1 MIFSKTISG
10 YQVYLKEN
18 KAIYENIFNDY
29 LNDCLKIIQV
39 FKNTKESQVFLIASS
54 GGGGIKKNYIVK
66 IFSPQSK
73 KKERFI
79 K

>member
-54 GGGGIKKNYIVK
+54 GG
-66 IFSPQSK
+66 
-73 KKERFI
+73 
-79 K
+79 

>member
-29 LNDCLKIIQV
+29 LNDCLKIIHV

-54 GGGGIKKNYIVK
+54 GGGG
-66 IFSPQSK
+66 
-73 KKERFI
+73 
-79 K
+79 

>member
-54 GGGGIKKNYIVK
+54 GGGGFWSIL
-66 IFSPQSK
+66 
-73 KKERFI
+73 KENVFPI
-79 K
+79 LF

>member
-54 GGGGIKKNYIVK
+54 GGGGGN
-66 IFSPQSK
+66 
-73 KKERFI
+73 
-79 K
+79 

>member
-54 GGGGIKKNYIVK
+54 GGGGKLIRSILLKFFLPKARKK
-66 IFSPQSK
+66 SGL
-73 KKERFI
+73 
-79 K
+79 

>member
-54 GGGGIKKNYIVK
+54 GGGGINKKYIV
-66 IFSPQSK
+66 
-73 KKERFI
+73 
-79 K
+79 

>member
-54 GGGGIKKNYIVK
+54 GGGGELIRSILLKFFLPKARKK
-66 IFSPQSK
+66 SGL
-73 KKERFI
+73 
-79 K
+79 

>member
-54 GGGGIKKNYIVK
+54 GGGGDFLRCWSIL
-66 IFSPQSK
+66 
-73 KKERFI
+73 KENVFPI
-79 K
+79 LS

>member
-54 GGGGIKKNYIVK
+54 GGPTPYA
-66 IFSPQSK
+66 SLEYRQSK
-73 KKERFI
+73 MKALLLDLH
-79 K
+79 

>member
-54 GGGGIKKNYIVK
+54 GGGGEIIRSILLKFFLTKSRKK
-66 IFSPQSK
+66 SGL
-73 KKERFI
+73 
-79 K
+79 

>member
-54 GGGGIKKNYIVK
+54 GGGGELIRSLLLKFFLPKARKK
-66 IFSPQSK
+66 SGL
-73 KKERFI
+73 
-79 K
+79 

>member
-54 GGGGIKKNYIVK
+54 GGGEINKKYIVK
-66 IFSPQSK
+66 IFLPKARK
-73 KKERFI
+73 KSGL
-79 K
+79 

>member
-54 GGGGIKKNYIVK
+54 GGGELIRSILLKFFLPKARKK
-66 IFSPQSK
+66 SGL
-73 KKERFI
+73 
-79 K
+79 

>member
-54 GGGGIKKNYIVK
+54 GGGGFNKNF
-66 IFSPQSK
+66 IFK
-73 KKERFI
+73 GNV
-79 K
+79 

>member
-39 FKNTKESQVFLIASS
+39 FKNTKEFWSILKENVFPIL
-54 GGGGIKKNYIVK
+54 
-66 IFSPQSK
+66 F
-73 KKERFI
+73 
-79 K
+79 

>member
-54 GGGGIKKNYIVK
+54 GGGKLIRSILLKFFLPKARKK
-66 IFSPQSK
+66 SGL
-73 KKERFI
+73 
-79 K
+79 

>member
-18 KAIYENIFNDY
+18 KAIYENIFKDY
-29 LNDCLKIIQV
+29 LNDRLKIIQV

-54 GGGGIKKNYIVK
+54 GGGGDLLRCLFLNFFGPKA
-66 IFSPQSK
+66 
-73 KKERFI
+73 
-79 K
+79 

>member
-54 GGGGIKKNYIVK
+54 GGGGLIRSIFLKFFLPKARKK
-66 IFSPQSK
+66 SGL
-73 KKERFI
+73 
-79 K
+79 

>member
-54 GGGGIKKNYIVK
+54 GGGGELKKK
-66 IFSPQSK
+66 IFLKFFFPKTK
-73 KKERFI
+73 K
-79 K
+79 